1 MSESMRERPP
11 CSIKDGCGKSRV
23 CSEGVLTK
31 TQNRLISSATANYA
45 PFCETSCRSSKPA
58 RSSSELRDAMPSVNS
73 PGFAKRPVSNGLP
86 VSVMKGTCKT
96 PFSGSSN
103 LKGLKG
109 WNVVAGPARGV
120 YNSVSDAF
128 PQESAQSYRDFRPA
142 SVTKSTHRVSTA
154 ERALLVG
161 VGWKRA
167 PRFPGMPAGE
177 QGRENLSELVELARS
192 AGADVAGTVFQL
204 REAADPA
211 TLVGRGKLDEIRAEA
226 TAHKAPLIIF
236 DSNLSPIQQRN
247 IETATDRR
255 VIDRT
260 QLILDIFARHA
271 RSREGQL
278 QVELAQLNYLLPRLT
293 GKGTAMSRLGGKSG
307 GGGAGGA
314 GGGAGRIGVRG
325 PGEKK
330 LETDRRRIRDRVR
343 KIEISIDEVRKQ
355 RALRR
360 EARNAVP
367 LGTIALVG
375 YTNAGKST
383 LFNAL
388 SRAEVLVSSRMF
400 ATLDPTIRAL
410 RFPSNRRVLVSDTVG
425 FIRDLPKGLLT
436 AFRATLEEVQEA
448 SLILHVSDVSNPHH
462 EELDGEVEKIL
473 RELGV
478 DGRPRLP
485 VLNKMDRLTPE
496 ERKAVTNGAGKCAD
510 TGNAPVLVSALTGD
524 GIEELLRRM
533 DAEMPTDPLVTL
545 SIRMPLAEG
554 RTLAMIHALGRVLHS
569 EIDDSHMRLDA
580 EVPASIAKRLRLKDY
595 SVEETFPRAV
605 S

>member
-1 MSESMRERPP
+1 M
-11 CSIKDGCGKSRV
+11 
-23 CSEGVLTK
+23 TK
-31 TQNRLISSATANYA
+31 TQH
-45 PFCETSCRSSKPA
+45 
-58 RSSSELRDAMPSVNS
+58 
-73 PGFAKRPVSNGLP
+73 
-86 VSVMKGTCKT
+86 
-96 PFSGSSN
+96 
-103 LKGLKG
+103 
-109 WNVVAGPARGV
+109 
-120 YNSVSDAF
+120 
-128 PQESAQSYRDFRPA
+128 Q
-142 SVTKSTHRVSTA
+142 VSTA

-161 VGWKRA
+161 VGWKRVR
-167 PRFPGMPAGE
+167 RFPGMPTGE
-177 QGRENLSELVELARS
+177 QGRESLSELVELARS
-192 AGADVAGTVFQL
+192 AGAEVAGTLFQL

-236 DSNLSPIQQRN
+236 DSNLSPVQQRN
-247 IETATDRR
+247 IEAATDRR
-255 VIDRT
+255 VVDRT

-330 LETDRRRIRDRVR
+330 LETDRRRIRERVR
-343 KIEISIDEVRKQ
+343 KIQASIDEVRKQ

-383 LFNAL
+383 LFNAI
-388 SRAEVLVSSRMF
+388 SRADVLVSSKMF
-400 ATLDPTIRAL
+400 ATLDPTIRAIRL
-410 RFPSNRRVLVSDTVG
+410 LSNRRVLLSDTVG

-448 SLILHVSDVSNPHH
+448 ALILHVSDVSNPHH
-462 EELDGEVEKIL
+462 EELDEDVEKIL
-473 RELGV
+473 RELDV
-478 DGRPRLP
+478 AERPRLR
-485 VLNKMDRLTPE
+485 VLNKIDQLSPE
-496 ERKAVTNGAGKCAD
+496 EREALESSATRAGDGK
-510 TGNAPVLVSALTGD
+510 PVLVSALTGE
-524 GIEELLRRM
+524 GVAELLRRM
-533 DAEMPTDPLVTL
+533 DTAMPVDPLLTL
-545 SIRMPLAEG
+545 SIRLPLAEG

-569 EIDDSHMRLDA
+569 ETEDSHMRLDA
-580 EVPASIAKRLRLKDY
+580 EIPSSVAKRLRLDDY
-595 SVEETFPRAV
+595 RVGGTFQPTL

>member
-1 MSESMRERPP
+1 M
-11 CSIKDGCGKSRV
+11 
-23 CSEGVLTK
+23 
-31 TQNRLISSATANYA
+31 
-45 PFCETSCRSSKPA
+45 
-58 RSSSELRDAMPSVNS
+58 
-73 PGFAKRPVSNGLP
+73 
-86 VSVMKGTCKT
+86 
-96 PFSGSSN
+96 
-103 LKGLKG
+103 
-109 WNVVAGPARGV
+109 
-120 YNSVSDAF
+120 
-128 PQESAQSYRDFRPA
+128 
-142 SVTKSTHRVSTA
+142 
-154 ERALLVG
+154 LVG

-167 PRFPGMPAGE
+167 PRFPGAPAGE
-177 QGRENLSELVELARS
+177 QGRESLAELVELARS

-236 DSNLSPIQQRN
+236 DSNLSPVQQRN
-247 IETATDRR
+247 IEAATDRR

-293 GKGTAMSRLGGKSG
+293 GKGAAMSRLGGKSG

-343 KIEISIDEVRKQ
+343 KIQASIDEVRKQ
-355 RALRR
+355 RSLRR

-388 SRAEVLVSSRMF
+388 SRADVLVSSKMF
-400 ATLDPTIRAL
+400 ATLDPTIRAIRL
-410 RFPSNRRVLVSDTVG
+410 RSNRRVLLSDTVG

-448 SLILHVSDVSNPHH
+448 ALILHVSDVSNPHY
-462 EELDGEVEKIL
+462 EELDEDVEKIL
-473 RELGV
+473 RELDV
-478 DGRPRLP
+478 AERPRLR
-485 VLNKMDRLTPE
+485 VFNKIDRLTPE
-496 ERKAVTNGAGKCAD
+496 ERTTMEFGAENGG
-510 TGNAPVLVSALTGD
+510 GNSPVLVSAQTGE
-524 GIEELLRRM
+524 GINLLLQRI
-533 DAEMPTDPLVTL
+533 DAAMPVDPLLTL
-545 SIRMPLAEG
+545 SIRLPLAEG

-580 EVPASIAKRLRLKDY
+580 EVPASIAKRLRLSKY
-595 SVEETFPRAV
+595 VIEETFR
-605 S
+605 SSIS

>member
-1 MSESMRERPP
+1 
-11 CSIKDGCGKSRV
+11 
-23 CSEGVLTK
+23 
-31 TQNRLISSATANYA
+31 
-45 PFCETSCRSSKPA
+45 
-58 RSSSELRDAMPSVNS
+58 
-73 PGFAKRPVSNGLP
+73 
-86 VSVMKGTCKT
+86 
-96 PFSGSSN
+96 
-103 LKGLKG
+103 
-109 WNVVAGPARGV
+109 
-120 YNSVSDAF
+120 
-128 PQESAQSYRDFRPA
+128 
-142 SVTKSTHRVSTA
+142 
-154 ERALLVG
+154 
-161 VGWKRA
+161 
-167 PRFPGMPAGE
+167 MPAGE
-177 QGRENLSELVELARS
+177 QGRESLLELVELARS
-192 AGADVAGTVFQL
+192 AGAEIAGTVFQV
-204 REAADPA
+204 RDTADPA

-226 TAHKAPLIIF
+226 TAHQAPLIIF
-236 DSNLSPIQQRN
+236 DSNLSPVQQRN
-247 IETATDRR
+247 IEEATERR

-278 QVELAQLNYLLPRLT
+278 QVELAQLNYMLPRLT

-330 LETDRRRIRDRVR
+330 LETDRRRIRDRVS
-343 KIEISIDEVRKQ
+343 KIQNSIEDVRKQ

-410 RFPSNRRVLVSDTVG
+410 RLPSNRRVLVSDTVG

-448 SLILHVSDVSNPHH
+448 ALILHVSDVSNPHH
-462 EELDGEVEKIL
+462 DELDEEVDKIL

-478 DGRPRLP
+478 DGRPRLR
-485 VLNKMDRLTPE
+485 VLNKVDQLTPE
-496 ERKAVTNGAGKCAD
+496 VREALSNSAERSGSG
-510 TGNAPVLVSALTGD
+510 APVLVSALTGE

-533 DAEMPTDPLVTL
+533 DAEMPTDPVVTL
-545 SIRMPLAEG
+545 SIRLPLAEG

-580 EVPASIAKRLRLKDY
+580 EVPESIVKRLRLKEF
-595 SVEETFPRAV
+595 VIEETFPR
-605 S
+605 SLS

>member
-1 MSESMRERPP
+1 
-11 CSIKDGCGKSRV
+11 V
-23 CSEGVLTK
+23 TK
-31 TQNRLISSATANYA
+31 TQHQVSS
-45 PFCETSCRSSKPA
+45 
-58 RSSSELRDAMPSVNS
+58 
-73 PGFAKRPVSNGLP
+73 
-86 VSVMKGTCKT
+86 
-96 PFSGSSN
+96 
-103 LKGLKG
+103 
-109 WNVVAGPARGV
+109 
-120 YNSVSDAF
+120 
-128 PQESAQSYRDFRPA
+128 
-142 SVTKSTHRVSTA
+142 A

-177 QGRENLSELVELARS
+177 QGRESLLELVELARS
-192 AGADVAGTVFQL
+192 AGAEIARTLFQV
-204 REAADPA
+204 RDKADPA

-236 DSNLSPIQQRN
+236 DSNLSPMQQRN
-247 IETATDRR
+247 IEEATECR

-278 QVELAQLNYLLPRLT
+278 QVELAQLNYMLPRLT

-314 GGGAGRIGVRG
+314 GGGTGRIGVRG

-330 LETDRRRIRDRVR
+330 LETDRRRIRDRVA
-343 KIEISIDEVRKQ
+343 KIQAAIEEVRKQ

-410 RFPSNRRVLVSDTVG
+410 RLPSNRRVLVSDTVG

-448 SLILHVSDVSNPHH
+448 ALIVHVSDVSNVHH
-462 EELDGEVEKIL
+462 DELDEEVDKIL
-473 RELGV
+473 EELGV
-478 DGRPRLP
+478 AGRPMVH
-485 VLNKMDRLTPE
+485 VLNKIDRLSAE
-496 ERKAVTNGAGKCAD
+496 ERKNRTNGRGRNAGAQ
-510 TGNAPVLVSALTGD
+510 GAPLLVSALTGE
-524 GIEELLRRM
+524 GIEELLLRL
-533 DAEMPTDPLVTL
+533 DAEMPTDPVVTL
-545 SIRMPLAEG
+545 SMRLPLAEG
-554 RTLAMIHALGRVLHS
+554 RTLALVHALGRVLHS
-569 EIDDSHMRLDA
+569 EVDDSHMRLDA
-580 EVPASIAKRLRLKDY
+580 ELPASIAKRLRLNDFAVKG
-595 SVEETFPRAV
+595 TFRQRG

>member
-1 MSESMRERPP
+1 M
-11 CSIKDGCGKSRV
+11 
-23 CSEGVLTK
+23 TK
-31 TQNRLISSATANYA
+31 TQH
-45 PFCETSCRSSKPA
+45 
-58 RSSSELRDAMPSVNS
+58 
-73 PGFAKRPVSNGLP
+73 PVSN
-86 VSVMKGTCKT
+86 
-96 PFSGSSN
+96 
-103 LKGLKG
+103 
-109 WNVVAGPARGV
+109 
-120 YNSVSDAF
+120 
-128 PQESAQSYRDFRPA
+128 
-142 SVTKSTHRVSTA
+142 A
-154 ERALLVG
+154 ERAILVG

-177 QGRENLSELVELARS
+177 QGRESLAELIELARG
-192 AGADVAGTVFQL
+192 AGAEIANTIFQV
-204 REAADPA
+204 RDKADPA
-211 TLVGRGKLDEIRAEA
+211 TLVGRGKLDEIVADA
-226 TAHKAPLIIF
+226 NAHQAPLIIF
-236 DSNLSPIQQRN
+236 DSNLSPVQQRN
-247 IETATDRR
+247 IEAATDRR

-260 QLILDIFARHA
+260 QLILDIFAKHA

-343 KIEISIDEVRKQ
+343 KIQNSIEDVRKQ

-367 LGTIALVG
+367 LGTVALVG

-410 RFPSNRRVLVSDTVG
+410 RLPSNRRVLVSDTVG

-448 SLILHVSDVSNPHH
+448 ALILRVSDASNPHYA
-462 EELDGEVEKIL
+462 ELDAEVDKIL
-473 RELGV
+473 QELGV
-478 DGRPRLP
+478 ADRPALR
-485 VLNKMDRLTPE
+485 VFNKVDLLTPE
-496 ERKAVTNGAGKCAD
+496 QRAPLVHPYAMGAGID
-510 TGNAPVLVSALTGD
+510 GGPVLVSALTGE
-524 GIEELLRRM
+524 GMEELLRRI
-533 DAEMPTDPLVTL
+533 DLLLPTDPMITL
-545 SIRMPLAEG
+545 SLRLPLAEG
-554 RTLAMIHALGRVLHS
+554 RTLALIHSLGRVLRS
-569 EIDDSHMRLDA
+569 NVDDGHMSLDA
-580 EVPASIAKRLRLKDY
+580 EVPVSIARKLHLKSY
-595 SVEETFPRAV
+595 LAEGTSPV
-605 S
+605 SAA